1 MMVVEHGN
9 AYSHSRE
16 DGSVLLDWVWEQSK
30 DERQHVLL
38 ISRLP
43 HNRLLEHLDLSKVES
58 YWLSEK
64 LVANSIE
71 PSLEK
76 ISHLVKSRVAN
87 HHGIV
92 VIEGMEWLFS
102 KHGIERCLGFVR
114 MICDAVH
121 RRSWSVVFAIQPGAI
136 PDTAIVRLRRE
147 APQIDLE
154 KENNEEIIAI
164 EEPGSMAAEVA
175 DESKTSSLTM
185 LTRLSING
193 FNHSILRKRLLQWRR
208 MGLDVSELEPGLF
221 IDDMN
226 ECHALYQQVEHKVR
240 RAVELD
246 SRLEIIA
253 DEVSTAELV
262 KLRFRIRQLTGLDDV
277 EQSIELHL
285 EQINL

>member
-1 MMVVEHGN
+1 MTVIEQGN
-9 AYSHSRE
+9 AYCHSRE

-87 HHGIV
+87 HHGTV

-114 MICDAVH
+114 MICDAIH
-121 RRSWSVVFAIQPGAI
+121 RRPWSVLFAIQPGAI
-136 PDTAIVRLRRE
+136 PDTAMVRLQRE
-147 APQIDLE
+147 APEINLKKFE
-154 KENNEEIIAI
+154 EEIVATKEPETIADDI
-164 EEPGSMAAEVA
+164 TE
-175 DESKTSSLTM
+175 ESKSSGLVM

-193 FNHSILRKRLLQWRR
+193 FSHSVLRKRLLQWRR

-226 ECHALYQQVEHKVR
+226 ECYALYQQVEHKVR

-253 DEVSTAELV
+253 ADVSTAELV
-262 KLRFRIRQLTGLDDV
+262 KMRFRIRQLTGLDDV

>member
-1 MMVVEHGN
+1 MKVVEHGN
-9 AYSHSRE
+9 AYCHSQE

-30 DERQHVLL
+30 DESQHVLL

-43 HNRLLEHLDLSKVES
+43 HNRLLEHLDLSKVEA

-87 HHGIV
+87 HHGTV

-114 MICDAVH
+114 MICDTIH

-136 PDTAIVRLRRE
+136 ADTAMARLRRE
-147 APQIDLE
+147 APEIDLE
-154 KENNEEIIAI
+154 KVKEEEIIVT
-164 EEPGSMAAEVA
+164 EEPELVSEEVA
-175 DESKTSSLTM
+175 EESKASNLTM

-193 FNHSILRKRLLQWRR
+193 FSHSILRKRLLQWRR

-253 DEVSTAELV
+253 GDVSTAELV

>member
-1 MMVVEHGN
+1 MADVLHGN
-9 AYSHSRE
+9 AYCHSRE
-16 DGSVLLDWVWEQSK
+16 DGSVLLDWVWDQSK

-43 HNRLLEHLDLSKVES
+43 HNRLLEYLDLSKVEA

-92 VIEGMEWLFS
+92 VIEGMGWLFS
-102 KHGIERCLGFVR
+102 KHGVERCLGFVR
-114 MICDAVH
+114 MVCDAIH
-121 RRSWSVVFAIQPGAI
+121 RRSWSVVFAIQPGSI
-136 PDTAIVRLRRE
+136 SDTAMVRLRRE
-147 APQIDLE
+147 APEIDLE
-154 KENNEEIIAI
+154 IVKEQEIIATKEPELVVDEVV
-164 EEPGSMAAEVA
+164 EETR
-175 DESKTSSLTM
+175 TSSLAM
-185 LTRLSING
+185 LTRLSLNG
-193 FNHSILRKRLLQWRR
+193 FSHSILRKRLLQWRR

-221 IDDMN
+221 IDDMDK
-226 ECHALYQQVEHKVR
+226 CYSLYQQVEHKVR

-253 DEVSTAELV
+253 DNISTAELV

-285 EQINL
+285 EQFNP